1 MPKYIKHT
9 LTQKINIRQVITYF
23 YRTFPY
29 GYYDP
34 PETHDFWELIYIDVG
49 ELKLFAGD
57 REYTL
62 KKGDMYLHQP
72 NEYHQITDVGENPVR
87 PHVFILT
94 FTSKSEILY
103 SIPKYNPQ
111 LDKESRE
118 IIKNLISEIPNNPF
132 DTAPNKVL
140 PAIQYNLRQLEE
152 KDEKNLKFASFQ
164 YIKAYLELLFI
175 NLVRKT
181 TEADTGTLFFS
192 KSEFNSDMCEKV
204 AEYLRK
210 NIYGNVSIEQICH
223 DLNYSKT
230 MMCTEFKKHTGY
242 SVMQYYNN
250 LKTVEAKMLL
260 RSGKYN
266 INQISNLLNY
276 SSPYYFSMQFKKI
289 CGMSPSEY
297 KSSLR

>member
-23 YRTFPY
+23 YRNFPY

-87 PHVFILT
+87 PHAFILT

-164 YIKAYLELLFI
+164 YIKAYLDCFL
-175 NLVRKT
+175 
-181 TEADTGTLFFS
+181 
-192 KSEFNSDMCEKV
+192 
-204 AEYLRK
+204 
-210 NIYGNVSIEQICH
+210 
-223 DLNYSKT
+223 
-230 MMCTEFKKHTGY
+230 
-242 SVMQYYNN
+242 
-250 LKTVEAKMLL
+250 
-260 RSGKYN
+260 
-266 INQISNLLNY
+266 
-276 SSPYYFSMQFKKI
+276 
-289 CGMSPSEY
+289 
-297 KSSLR
+297 